1 MNWIVCIMG
10 NNMTLHNMKD
20 HTHPNCI
27 ATGTENQIYTG
38 VGRQYPQSRYFL
50 VDVEILKG
58 PIA

>member
-1 MNWIVCIMG
+1 
-10 NNMTLHNMKD
+10 MTLHNMKD